1 MEDRRGCPAITCGP
15 QSKDRAAVVF
25 AAEGRRLMAGRCS
38 VCTREDR
45 KAIDAALA
53 FSSVRDIAGRF
64 GLSKTA
70 VHAHKSRHLTP
81 AVARAIATRGDLSA
95 AALVQ
100 RLADLLET
108 CDEAMATA
116 KKGEDLKALTSL
128 IRESR
133 ELVVTIGR
141 TVGLW
146 TDKPATIIDQ
156 RRQVLNVA
164 VGELSDAQL
173 RAVVQ
178 RAAALDV
185 EALPC

>member
-1 MEDRRGCPAITCGP
+1 
-15 QSKDRAAVVF
+15 
-25 AAEGRRLMAGRCS
+25 MAGRCS

-100 RLADLLET
+100 RLAELLET
-108 CDEAMATA
+108 CDDAMATA
-116 KKGEDLKALTSL
+116 KAATDLKALTSL

-141 TVGLW
+141 TIGLW
-146 TDKPATIIDQ
+146 TDHRPSVLVDA
-156 RRQVLNVA
+156 RRQTLNLA

-173 RAVVQ
+173 RAAVQ
-178 RAAALDV
+178 RAAALEPTI
-185 EALPC
+185 EANHAALSRGASA